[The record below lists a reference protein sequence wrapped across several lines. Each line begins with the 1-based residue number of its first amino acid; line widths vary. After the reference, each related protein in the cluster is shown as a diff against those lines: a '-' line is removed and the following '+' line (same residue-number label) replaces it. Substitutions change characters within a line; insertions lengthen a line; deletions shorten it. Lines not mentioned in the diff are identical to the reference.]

1 MAEDSIDLELLAILP
16 FSWGT
21 ATTLGLVEDTIVP
34 FVDAGQTVW
43 TAGNLTFSIGAVVAV
58 AALLFVLLHR
68 DASIK
73 DTSGVDAWIVYATIG
88 LVIAPPLFPAFESTL
103 AEQPASVIAFT
114 VQSTGFLLVDY
125 IN

>member
-88 LVIAPPLFPAFESTL
+88 LVLAPPLFPALQDTL
-103 AEQPASVIAFT
+103 AQTPAALVAFSVQNYGFGIA
-114 VQSTGFLLVDY
+114 SWL
-125 IN
+125 N